1 MAGIASP
8 VFSKRERIVSRKLIE
23 QLFSKGSSF
32 SVSAFPLRIVV
43 LETKRVADDIPVQV
57 LISVSKR
64 HFKHAVDRN
73 RVKRQ
78 VREAYRHHKQ
88 ILTEKVQQE
97 QTLAI
102 AFIWL
107 ADELLE
113 SATVEKSVKRL
124 LGKAAERLLTLSG
137 QSANGF
143 PRHSPSS
150 FACPSSSTRPASRLL
165 HLPRAVL
172 RPLAANMPNRH

>member
-124 LGKAAERLLTLSG
+124 LGKAAERL
-137 QSANGF
+137 
-143 PRHSPSS
+143 
-150 FACPSSSTRPASRLL
+150 
-165 HLPRAVL
+165 
-172 RPLAANMPNRH
+172 

>member
-64 HFKHAVDRN
+64 HFKPAVDRN

-113 SATVEKSVKRL
+113 SATVEKSVKKL
-124 LGKAAERLLTLSG
+124 LGKAAERL
-137 QSANGF
+137 
-143 PRHSPSS
+143 
-150 FACPSSSTRPASRLL
+150 
-165 HLPRAVL
+165 
-172 RPLAANMPNRH
+172 

>member
-1 MAGIASP
+1 MAGIAPLS
-8 VFSKRERIVSRKLIE
+8 FHKRERIVSKKLIE
-23 QLFSKGSSF
+23 RLFSKGSSF
-32 SVSAFPLRIVV
+32 SVSVFPLRIVV
-43 LETKRVADDIPVQV
+43 METARVANDVPIQV
-57 LISVSKR
+57 LVSVSKR

-107 ADELLE
+107 ADELYE
-113 SATVEKSVKRL
+113 SATVEKSVRKL
-124 LGKAAERLLTLSG
+124 LGKVAERL
-137 QSANGF
+137 
-143 PRHSPSS
+143 
-150 FACPSSSTRPASRLL
+150 
-165 HLPRAVL
+165 
-172 RPLAANMPNRH
+172 

>member
-8 VFSKRERIVSRKLIE
+8 TFNKRERIVSRKLIE

-32 SVSAFPLRIVV
+32 SVSVFPLRIVV
-43 LETKRVADDIPVQV
+43 METARMEDDIPVQV
-57 LISVSKR
+57 LVSVSKR

-107 ADELLE
+107 ADELNE

-124 LGKAAERLLTLSG
+124 LGKVAERQFRG
-137 QSANGF
+137 E
-143 PRHSPSS
+143 R
-150 FACPSSSTRPASRLL
+150 
-165 HLPRAVL
+165 
-172 RPLAANMPNRH
+172 

>member
-8 VFSKRERIVSRKLIE
+8 TFNKRERIVSRKLIE

-32 SVSAFPLRIVV
+32 SVSVFPLRIVV
-43 LETKRVADDIPVQV
+43 METARMADDIPVQV
-57 LISVSKR
+57 LVSVSKR

-78 VREAYRHHKQ
+78 VREAYRYHKQ

-107 ADELLE
+107 ADELNE

-124 LGKAAERLLTLSG
+124 LGKVAERQFRG
-137 QSANGF
+137 E
-143 PRHSPSS
+143 R
-150 FACPSSSTRPASRLL
+150 
-165 HLPRAVL
+165 
-172 RPLAANMPNRH
+172 

>member
-8 VFSKRERIVSRKLIE
+8 TFNKRERIVSKKLIE

-32 SVSAFPLRIVV
+32 SISAFHLRIVV
-43 LETKRVADDIPVQV
+43 METAQVADDVPVQV
-57 LISVSKR
+57 LVSVSKR

-78 VREAYRHHKQ
+78 IREAYRHHKQ
-88 ILTEKVQQE
+88 ILTERVQQQ

-107 ADELLE
+107 ADGLHE
-113 SATVEKSVKRL
+113 SATVEKSVRIL
-124 LGKAAERLLTLSG
+124 LGKAAERL
-137 QSANGF
+137 
-143 PRHSPSS
+143 
-150 FACPSSSTRPASRLL
+150 
-165 HLPRAVL
+165 
-172 RPLAANMPNRH
+172 

>member
-1 MAGIASP
+1 MTGIASLT
-8 VFSKRERIVSRKLIE
+8 FKKRERIVSRKLIE
-23 QLFSKGSSF
+23 RLFSKGSSF

-43 LETKRVADDIPVQV
+43 METARTEDDVPVQV
-57 LISVSKR
+57 LVSVSKR

-107 ADELLE
+107 ADELHE
-113 SATVEKSVKRL
+113 SAIVEKSVRKL
-124 LGKAAERLLTLSG
+124 LGKVAERL
-137 QSANGF
+137 
-143 PRHSPSS
+143 
-150 FACPSSSTRPASRLL
+150 
-165 HLPRAVL
+165 
-172 RPLAANMPNRH
+172 

>member
-8 VFSKRERIVSRKLIE
+8 TFNKRERIVSRKLIE
-23 QLFSKGSSF
+23 QLFSM
-32 SVSAFPLRIVV
+32 
-43 LETKRVADDIPVQV
+43 ETARMADDIPVQV
-57 LISVSKR
+57 LVSVSKR

-88 ILTEKVQQE
+88 ILTAKVQQT

-107 ADELLE
+107 ADKHHE
-113 SATVEKSVKRL
+113 SATIEKCVKRL
-124 LGKAAERLLTLSG
+124 LGKVADRL
-137 QSANGF
+137 
-143 PRHSPSS
+143 
-150 FACPSSSTRPASRLL
+150 
-165 HLPRAVL
+165 
-172 RPLAANMPNRH
+172 

>member
-8 VFSKRERIVSRKLIE
+8 IFNKRERIVSKKLIE

-32 SVSAFPLRIVV
+32 SISAFPLRIVV
-43 LETKRVADDIPVQV
+43 METARVTDDVPVQV
-57 LISVSKR
+57 LVSVSKR

-78 VREAYRHHKQ
+78 IREAYRHHKQ
-88 ILTEKVQQE
+88 ILTDKVQQQ

-107 ADELLE
+107 ADGLHE
-113 SATVEKSVKRL
+113 SATVEKSVRIL
-124 LGKAAERLLTLSG
+124 LGKAAERL
-137 QSANGF
+137 
-143 PRHSPSS
+143 
-150 FACPSSSTRPASRLL
+150 
-165 HLPRAVL
+165 
-172 RPLAANMPNRH
+172 

>member
-43 LETKRVADDIPVQV
+43 LETERVADDIPVQV

-97 QTLAI
+97 QTFAI

-113 SATVEKSVKRL
+113 SATVVKSVKKL
-124 LGKAAERLLTLSG
+124 LGKAAERL
-137 QSANGF
+137 
-143 PRHSPSS
+143 
-150 FACPSSSTRPASRLL
+150 
-165 HLPRAVL
+165 
-172 RPLAANMPNRH
+172 

>member
-1 MAGIASP
+1 MAGITSP

-43 LETKRVADDIPVQV
+43 LETERVADDIPVQV

-97 QTLAI
+97 QTFAI

-113 SATVEKSVKRL
+113 SATVVKSVKKL
-124 LGKAAERLLTLSG
+124 LGKAAERL
-137 QSANGF
+137 
-143 PRHSPSS
+143 
-150 FACPSSSTRPASRLL
+150 
-165 HLPRAVL
+165 
-172 RPLAANMPNRH
+172 

>member
-1 MAGIASP
+1 MAGIVSP

-124 LGKAAERLLTLSG
+124 LGKAAERL
-137 QSANGF
+137 
-143 PRHSPSS
+143 
-150 FACPSSSTRPASRLL
+150 
-165 HLPRAVL
+165 
-172 RPLAANMPNRH
+172 

>member
-8 VFSKRERIVSRKLIE
+8 TFNKQERIVSRKLIE

-32 SVSAFPLRIVV
+32 SVSVFPLRIVV
-43 LETKRVADDIPVQV
+43 METARMADDIPVQV
-57 LISVSKR
+57 LVSVSKR

-107 ADELLE
+107 ADELHE
-113 SATVEKSVKRL
+113 SVTVEKSVKRL
-124 LGKAAERLLTLSG
+124 LGKVAEQFRG
-137 QSANGF
+137 E
-143 PRHSPSS
+143 R
-150 FACPSSSTRPASRLL
+150 
-165 HLPRAVL
+165 
-172 RPLAANMPNRH
+172 

>member
-8 VFSKRERIVSRKLIE
+8 TFNKRERIVSRKLIE

-32 SVSAFPLRIVV
+32 SVSVFPLRIVV
-43 LETKRVADDIPVQV
+43 METARVADDIPVQV
-57 LISVSKR
+57 LVSVSKR

-88 ILTEKVQQE
+88 ILTEKVQQA

-107 ADELLE
+107 DDKHHE

-124 LGKAAERLLTLSG
+124 LGKAAERL
-137 QSANGF
+137 
-143 PRHSPSS
+143 
-150 FACPSSSTRPASRLL
+150 
-165 HLPRAVL
+165 
-172 RPLAANMPNRH
+172 

>member
-8 VFSKRERIVSRKLIE
+8 TFNKRERIVSRKLIE

-43 LETKRVADDIPVQV
+43 METARMADDIPVQV
-57 LISVSKR
+57 LVSVSKR

-107 ADELLE
+107 ADELHE
-113 SATVEKSVKRL
+113 SVTVEKSVKRL
-124 LGKAAERLLTLSG
+124 LGKVAEQFRG
-137 QSANGF
+137 E
-143 PRHSPSS
+143 R
-150 FACPSSSTRPASRLL
+150 
-165 HLPRAVL
+165 
-172 RPLAANMPNRH
+172 

>member
-8 VFSKRERIVSRKLIE
+8 TFHKRERIVSKKLIE

-32 SVSAFPLRIVV
+32 SVSVFPLRIVV
-43 LETKRVADDIPVQV
+43 METARVADDVPVQV
-57 LISVSKR
+57 LVSVSKR

-88 ILTEKVQQE
+88 ILTEKVPQG

-107 ADELLE
+107 ADERHE
-113 SATVEKSVKRL
+113 SAAVEKSVKRL
-124 LGKAAERLLTLSG
+124 LGKVAERQFIG
-137 QSANGF
+137 EG
-143 PRHSPSS
+143 
-150 FACPSSSTRPASRLL
+150 
-165 HLPRAVL
+165 
-172 RPLAANMPNRH
+172 